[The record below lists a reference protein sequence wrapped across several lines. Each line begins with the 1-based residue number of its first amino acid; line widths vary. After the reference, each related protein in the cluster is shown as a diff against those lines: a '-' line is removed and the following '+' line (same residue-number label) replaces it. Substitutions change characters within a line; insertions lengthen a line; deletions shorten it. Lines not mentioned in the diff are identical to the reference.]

1 MADFSELVEQ
11 LKQNNRSEAGR
22 DSTHTREMRNQ
33 NKTLQEISG
42 KQDSVIETNRNISTT
57 TVSTASE
64 DIPTIT
70 APTASDLEEQD
81 DEQKNDNKR
90 NTLLEKLVGVS
101 KSGFG
106 AIGKSVGNVAG
117 KAKAGIMGLVK
128 GTLFA
133 GLLVAVVAFLNSP
146 FFIKTLEF
154 IDKEI
159 MPALFNFYN
168 NIIKPLGIGI
178 FDFIKNEVFP
188 GIAEVFTKIGNVFE
202 EVKAKT
208 NNFQFIRETTL
219 PAIME
224 TLSIQFENLKRIV
237 MKVVD
242 FVGNIAKGDFEK
254 ALGDFGGIAL
264 LLGKIIDDGI
274 TGALR
279 ALGVEF
285 EGTAADAVVRFVKD
299 INDKIKKFFSDI
311 IKGIENSIRSITGGG
326 FLADKIFGKET
337 EQEKSERALKEVND
351 KIAKLEQTD
360 PRVDPTT
367 ALGKRILENRAK
379 EIEELK
385 AERGKLENLV
395 NQPGLLTME
404 DDKEREKLSPEQQK
418 ALAATVDDVTVKRS
432 LTETV
437 TNLVTG
443 DSGKS
448 QLVLRKEKEAREKAE
463 LEARQAAMA
472 RVGPVPGLQMGGPV
486 ERGEDYLV
494 GETGP
499 EIFVPSNTGLVIS
512 AQRTAQL
519 AEAAVQRRLDMTGGG
534 DAGSAPIINTTNT
547 VATNN
552 SSNTTVSSTSLTPP
566 NLILKTANASV

>member
-1 MADFSELVEQ
+1 MADFSELVDQ

-70 APTASDLEEQD
+70 APTASEQEESR
-81 DEQKNDNKR
+81 DEQKSDNKR

-224 TLSIQFENLKRIV
+224 TLSIEFENLKRIV

-285 EGTAADAVVRFVKD
+285 EGTAFDAVVRFVKD

-360 PRVDPTT
+360 PNSKE
-367 ALGKRILENRAK
+367 LLELRA
-379 EIEELK
+379 EK
-385 AERGKLENLV
+385 AKLENLV

>member
-1 MADFSELVEQ
+1 MADFSELVDQ

-70 APTASDLEEQD
+70 APTASEQEESR
-81 DEQKNDNKR
+81 DEQKSDNKR

-224 TLSIQFENLKRIV
+224 TLSIEFENLKRIV

-285 EGTAADAVVRFVKD
+285 EGTAFDAVVRFVKD

-360 PRVDPTT
+360 PNSKE
-367 ALGKRILENRAK
+367 LLELRA
-379 EIEELK
+379 EK
-385 AERGKLENLV
+385 AKLENLV

-534 DAGSAPIINTTNT
+534 DAGSAPIINTTHT
-547 VATNN
+547 VATSN

-566 NLILKTANASV
+566 NLILKSANASV

>member
-1 MADFSELVEQ
+1 MADFSELVDQ

-224 TLSIQFENLKRIV
+224 TLSIEFENLKRIV

-285 EGTAADAVVRFVKD
+285 EGTAFDAVVRFVKD

-360 PRVDPTT
+360 PNSKE
-367 ALGKRILENRAK
+367 LLELRA
-379 EIEELK
+379 EK
-385 AERGKLENLV
+385 AKLENLV

>member
-1 MADFSELVEQ
+1 MADFSELVDQ

-70 APTASDLEEQD
+70 APTASEQEESR
-81 DEQKNDNKR
+81 DEQKSDNKR

-117 KAKAGIMGLVK
+117 GAAAGIMGLVK

-224 TLSIQFENLKRIV
+224 TLSIEFGNLKRIV

-285 EGTAADAVVRFVKD
+285 EGTAFDAVVRFVKD

-360 PRVDPTT
+360 PNSKE
-367 ALGKRILENRAK
+367 LLELRA
-379 EIEELK
+379 EK
-385 AERGKLENLV
+385 AKLENLV

-519 AEAAVQRRLDMTGGG
+519 AEAAVQRILDMTGGG

>member
-1 MADFSELVEQ
+1 MADFSELVDQ

-285 EGTAADAVVRFVKD
+285 EGTAFDAVVRFVKD

-360 PRVDPTT
+360 PNSKE
-367 ALGKRILENRAK
+367 LLELRA
-379 EIEELK
+379 EK
-385 AERGKLENLV
+385 AKLENLV

-519 AEAAVQRRLDMTGGG
+519 AEAAMQRRLDMTGGG